1 MGNTSTG
8 WTEYVALKRQAV
20 DERRECIIKVMLNSN
35 GEPILGKELGRMF
48 GCGEETIRK
57 DMVNYIIPQNLG
69 IVKYAE
75 GPGYVYTKP
84 AEEKKPI
91 DIFRKE
97 PKMEKAPVVDKQTSP
112 MKNHEGYIDP
122 TAGRAIAAV
131 DGPEEGP
138 AFAMAGDVW
147 ECACSDGS
155 TLRYLIL
162 ASFEKFSIG
171 LVLNSTQSKDVP
183 KKFQRK
189 ITAGLDTRY
198 TDIRRVS
205 TKPNKYMTQKVGH
218 LGGEVYDSILKDAVG
233 VFASIDSNAVAD
245 PDMWNALNAREKDL
259 NKREDHLDERAKEI
273 AKQQME
279 ADKRDHELMDKETA
293 LHDQATELNT
303 KKLVLDN
310 REEELDDLAKNL
322 NNDRVKLAGHNETI
336 KLRMEELDQREA
348 DLHTREM
355 SLDSADSQTSDLELA
370 LLKQKVEIYEKLIF
384 GERRIAI

>member
-20 DERRECIIKVMLNSN
+20 DDRREAVIKFMLDTN
-35 GEPILGKELGRMF
+35 GEVILGKDLGDMF
-48 GCGEETIRK
+48 GCGDETIRK
-57 DMVNYIIPQNLG
+57 DMVNYIIPKNIG
-69 IVKYAE
+69 IVKYTK
-75 GPGYVYTKP
+75 GPGYVYMKP
-84 AEEKKPI
+84 TAEIKPVTVNLDIFKKEPAMEEKGQVV
-91 DIFRKE
+91 E
-97 PKMEKAPVVDKQTSP
+97 EKQSNP

-122 TAGRAIAAV
+122 TAGKAIEAV

-147 ECACSDGS
+147 ECACSDGTS
-155 TLRYLIL
+155 LHFLIF

-171 LVLNSTQSKDVP
+171 VVLNPTRSSGVP

-189 ITAGLDTRY
+189 ITAGLDTRF
-198 TDIRRVS
+198 TDIRRIT

-218 LGGEVYDSILKDAVG
+218 LGGEMYDSILKDAVS
-233 VFASIDSNAVAD
+233 VFANLDSNAVTD

-259 NKREDHLDERAKEI
+259 DKREDHLEERAKEI
-273 AKQQME
+273 AKMQME
-279 ADKRDHELMDKETA
+279 ADDRDHELMDKEMA
-293 LHDQATELNT
+293 LHDKATELNT

-310 REEELDDLAKNL
+310 REEELD
-322 NNDRVKLAGHNETI
+322 
-336 KLRMEELDQREA
+336 QREA
-348 DLHTREM
+348 DLHAREM
-355 SLDSADSQTSDLELA
+355 SLGTADSQTSDLELA

>member
-1 MGNTSTG
+1 MTKAIMSQ
-8 WTEYVALKRQAV
+8 EERVAFRKKAV
-20 DERRECIIKVMLNSN
+20 DDRREAVIKFMLNTN
-35 GEPILGKELGRMF
+35 GEPILAKELGRIF
-48 GCGEETIRK
+48 GCGDETIRK
-57 DMVNYIIPQNLG
+57 DMVNFIIPKNIG

-84 AEEKKPI
+84 AEEKKPM

-97 PKMEKAPVVDKQTSP
+97 PKMEKAPVVEEKQSNP
-112 MKNHEGYIDP
+112 MKNHEGYVDP
-122 TAGRAIAAV
+122 TAGKAIAAV

-138 AFAMAGDVW
+138 AFAMPGDVW

-171 LVLNSTQSKDVP
+171 LVLNSAQSKDVP

-205 TKPNKYMTQKVGH
+205 TKPNKYMNQKVGH
-218 LGGEVYDSILKDAVG
+218 LGGEMFDSIMRDTIG
-233 VFASIDSNAVAD
+233 VFAKLDSNAVTD

-259 NKREDHLDERAKEI
+259 DKREAHLDERAKEI

-279 ADKRDHELMDKETA
+279 ADKRDHDLDELA
-293 LHDQATELNT
+293 
-303 KKLVLDN
+303 KKLN
-310 REEELDDLAKNL
+310 S
-322 NNDRVKLAGHNETI
+322 DRVKLAEHNETI
-336 KLRMEELDQREA
+336 RLRMEGIKLQEEELDQREA
-348 DLHTREM
+348 DLHSREM
-355 SLDSADSQTSDLELA
+355 SLDSSDSQTSDLELA
-370 LLKQKVEIYEKLIF
+370 LLKQKVEIYERLIF
-384 GERRIAI
+384 GERRITI